1 MICINR
7 IVPIMMFIAVFP
19 LWRVSERFPES
30 AADFPRVILAA
41 IAFLAVI
48 LMSGTFV
55 PAIAAMREGEGGK
68 SLSDIVRP
76 VMVFLVAAVTVF
88 AMRLIGFIPA
98 MVAMAVVLMFVLQV
112 EKRRFYALAFAVLL
126 VFVYLVFGW
135 ALGVPLT
142 KSVLFS

>member
-1 MICINR
+1 MIWINR
-7 IVPIMMFIAVFP
+7 IVPVLMIIAVFP
-19 LWRVSERFPES
+19 LWRISERFPES

-48 LMSGTFV
+48 MVSRTFV
-55 PAIAAMREGEGGK
+55 PAIATLREGEGGK
-68 SLSDIVRP
+68 SLSDTVRP
-76 VMVFLVAAVTVF
+76 VVVFLIATATVL
-88 AMRLIGFIPA
+88 AMRLVGFIPA

-112 EKRRFYALAFAVLL
+112 EKRKFYALAFAILL

-142 KSVLFS
+142 KADLFS